1 MQSRR
6 RMPIRLDLVGVA
18 YRRGMGEIQHRTA
31 DELRAGLDEIGRSP
45 VDDGTLELIVRRP
58 DVDVREVLAE
68 GELDVAEGLVGDN
81 WSRRPS
87 STTADGSP
95 HPDMQLTLINSRLL
109 ALISPDPERRALAG
123 DQLAVDLSL
132 SPDDLPVWS
141 RLRIGD
147 AVLEVTDQP
156 HIGCSKFTQRFGLD
170 ALRFV
175 NSEEGRAVN
184 LRGINARVVVPG
196 TIHQGDRITVEH
208 PTS

>member
-1 MQSRR
+1 MS
-6 RMPIRLDLVGVA
+6 
-18 YRRGMGEIQHRTA
+18 EIQHRTA
-31 DELRAGLDEIGRSP
+31 DELQAGLDEIGRSP

-58 DVDVREVLAE
+58 DVGVREVLAE
-68 GELDVAEGLVGDN
+68 GELDVADGLVGDN
-81 WSRRPS
+81 WSQRSS

-184 LRGINARVVVPG
+184 LRGINARVVQPG
-196 TIHQGDRITVEH
+196 TIHQGDRITVEQS
-208 PTS
+208 TS

>member
-1 MQSRR
+1 MS
-6 RMPIRLDLVGVA
+6 
-18 YRRGMGEIQHRTA
+18 EIQHRTA
-31 DELRAGLDEIGRSP
+31 DELQAGLDEIGRSP

-58 DVDVREVLAE
+58 DVGLREVLAE
-68 GELDVAEGLVGDN
+68 GELDVADGLVGDN
-81 WSRRPS
+81 WSQRSS

-184 LRGINARVVVPG
+184 LRGINARVVQPG
-196 TIHQGDRITVEH
+196 TIHQGDRITVEQS
-208 PTS
+208 TS

>member
-1 MQSRR
+1 MS
-6 RMPIRLDLVGVA
+6 
-18 YRRGMGEIQHRTA
+18 EIQHRTA
-31 DELRAGLDEIGRSP
+31 DELQAGLDEIGRSP

-58 DVDVREVLAE
+58 DVGVREVLAE
-68 GELDVAEGLVGDN
+68 GELDVADGLVGDN
-81 WSRRPS
+81 WSQRSS

-184 LRGINARVVVPG
+184 LRGINARVVQPG

>member
-1 MQSRR
+1 MS
-6 RMPIRLDLVGVA
+6 
-18 YRRGMGEIQHRTA
+18 EIQHRTA
-31 DELRAGLDEIGRSP
+31 DELQAGLDEIGRSP

-58 DVDVREVLAE
+58 DVNMREVLAE
-68 GELDVAEGLVGDN
+68 GELDVADGLVGDN
-81 WSRRPS
+81 WSQRSS

-184 LRGINARVVVPG
+184 LRGINARVVQPG
-196 TIHQGDRITVEH
+196 TIHQGDRITVEQS
-208 PTS
+208 TS

>member
-1 MQSRR
+1 MS
-6 RMPIRLDLVGVA
+6 
-18 YRRGMGEIQHRTA
+18 EIQHRTA
-31 DELRAGLDEIGRSP
+31 DELQAGLDEIGRSP

-58 DVDVREVLAE
+58 DVGVREVLAE
-68 GELDVAEGLVGDN
+68 GELDVADGLVGDN
-81 WSRRPS
+81 WSQRSS

-184 LRGINARVVVPG
+184 LRGINARVVQPG
-196 TIHQGDRITVEH
+196 TIHQGDRVTVEQS
-208 PTS
+208 TS

>member
-1 MQSRR
+1 MS
-6 RMPIRLDLVGVA
+6 
-18 YRRGMGEIQHRTA
+18 EIQYRTA
-31 DELRAGLDEIGRSP
+31 DELQAGLDEIGRSP

-58 DVDVREVLAE
+58 DVGEREVLAE

-132 SPDDLPVWS
+132 SPNDLPVWS

-196 TIHQGDRITVEH
+196 TIHQGDRITVEQ

>member
-1 MQSRR
+1 MS
-6 RMPIRLDLVGVA
+6 
-18 YRRGMGEIQHRTA
+18 EIQYRTA
-31 DELRAGLDEIGRSP
+31 DELQAGLDEIGRSP

-68 GELDVAEGLVGDN
+68 GELDVADGLVGDN

-196 TIHQGDRITVEH
+196 TIHQGDRITVEQ

>member
-1 MQSRR
+1 MS
-6 RMPIRLDLVGVA
+6 
-18 YRRGMGEIQHRTA
+18 EIQYRKA
-31 DELRAGLDEIGRSP
+31 DELQAGLDEIGRSP

-58 DVDVREVLAE
+58 DVGLREVLAE
-68 GELDVAEGLVGDN
+68 GELDVADGLVGDN

-156 HIGCSKFTQRFGLD
+156 HKPCAKFSRRFGVESY
-170 ALRFV
+170 RFV
-175 NSEEGRAVN
+175 NSEAGKALN
-184 LRGINARVVVPG
+184 LRGINARVVQPG
-196 TIHQGDRITVEH
+196 TITKGDTVRKL
-208 PTS
+208 